1 MTALPA
7 SAGSSGKVD
16 AVLSALPPLPS
27 AVRYW
32 DDYLDAHHI
41 IRDLAKTDLWTVT
54 CNGKDQVIRFDSLPQ
69 GCRALLKLVVVEQL
83 SRLSPVSVLYYF
95 EHAMNA
101 FDRFGAGTLMELLIG
116 LMPSESREFWVRTV
130 VPNCRIGEAVALKA
144 VLHSLC
150 NQAIGPWAPSF
161 DDYVSKFPTPKVDI
175 YKTVRTGDCFVPL
188 DQQSLIIDYFD
199 ELTAL
204 IGANAEQVETS
215 VLRDAC
221 LLIVNHQ
228 HAFRPGQIARIR
240 VPDVRIHNTGA
251 VHLAVGL
258 AKQRRGEAMRRVTR
272 RVKREWCPLFIEYH
286 ARRGREEVPEG
297 IPKDAYFLL
306 TPDSVS
312 DAITALVQELTGE
325 RWTPTDIRHTAAQ
338 RLADAGVSHIAL
350 SEFMGHASTR
360 TANVYFDTSPTQ
372 AQRVNQALALSPIYA
387 NVAEVARTRTIDKA
401 ALMRLP
407 PDKQIGGMPHGIPI
421 AGIGGCAVGQSACV
435 KNPVLS
441 CYTCRK
447 FMPVKDAAVHDDVV
461 ESLRPVVLEFAE
473 ACRGNEESPA
483 YTQLRRTLTAA
494 QRVAADVKAEDN
506 TPMDSEPARDE

>member
-1 MTALPA
+1 MIPLPA
-7 SAGSSGKVD
+7 VSANLGNLD
-16 AVLSALPPLPS
+16 AALSTLPPLPS

-32 DDYLDAHHI
+32 DDYLNRFHI
-41 IRDLAKTDLWTVT
+41 IRDLAETDVWLLE
-54 CNGKDQVIRFDSLPQ
+54 CDGKKASIRFNTLEEIYRP
-69 GCRALLKLVVVEQL
+69 LIKLIAIEMI
-83 SRLSPVSVLYYF
+83 SRVDITTVLINF
-95 EHAMNA
+95 SG
-101 FDRFGAGTLMELLIG
+101 FDRILRRFGEDFIIRLIAGTE
-116 LMPSESREFWVRTV
+116 PYEVRKIWATTI
-130 VPNCRIGEAVALKA
+130 PQTCKYDEAQSLKSIM
-144 VLHSLC
+144 HSIC
-150 NQAIGPWAPSF
+150 IQSIGPWSPAL
-161 DDYVSKFPTPKVDI
+161 DDYVSKLPTPRLDI

-199 ELTAL
+199 ELAAL
-204 IGANAEQVETS
+204 INTNPSQVETF

-272 RVKREWCPLFIEYH
+272 RVKHEWCPMFIEYH
-286 ARRGREEVPEG
+286 ARRGKQEVPEG
-297 IPKDAYFLL
+297 VPKDAYFLL
-306 TPDSVS
+306 TPNGVGN
-312 DAITALVQELTGE
+312 AITALAQELTGE

-338 RLADAGVSHIAL
+338 RLADAGASHIAM

-360 TANVYFDTSPTQ
+360 TAIIYFDTSPTQ

-387 NVAEVARTRTIDKA
+387 NVAEVVRTRTIDKA

-421 AGIGGCAVGQSACV
+421 AGIGGCAVGQSACI

-447 FMPVKDAAVHDDVV
+447 FMPVKDSAVHDDVV
-461 ESLRPVVLEFAE
+461 ESLRPVVQEFAE
-473 ACRGNEESPA
+473 ACRGNEETPA

-494 QRVAADVKAEDN
+494 QQIAVDIKAG
-506 TPMDSEPARDE
+506 DSNPVD